1 MACQTCASVSPQGGL
16 RPRIPTH
23 QMRGHQP
30 DRSTLPICPAA
41 NASNICSLSLTP
53 FQVGSRPI
61 QQLEKWQTQSPPS
74 CFSTS
79 SPDLVCRYPFSRITD
94 PPLSLRWFNR
104 YPRLSRSPGNS
115 TSPTTPNHP
124 PGDSVLLKEL
134 HPQSLKPRWTGPHT
148 VILTTPMAAKLLGH
162 PSWYHVSRLKMAPTP
177 ETWTALP
184 LGPTRLRLVR
194 HPVSPPA
201 PPPATQDSPDFPMAL
216 PCPRDMAS

>member
-1 MACQTCASVSPQGGL
+1 MADTVATILLQHIIPRFGLPVSIQSDNG
-16 RPRIPTH
+16 PTFV
-23 QMRGHQP
+23 
-30 DRSTLPICPAA
+30 S
-41 NASNICSLSLTP
+41 
-53 FQVGSRPI
+53 QVV
-61 QQLEKWQTQSPPS
+61 QQ
-74 CFSTS
+74 
-79 SPDLVCRYPFSRITD
+79 
-94 PPLSLRWFNR
+94 
-104 YPRLSRSPGNS
+104 
-115 TSPTTPNHP
+115 